1 MKAINGRLDMSKTY
15 KLVSV
20 EYGELSELNISQC
33 ENCGNVISNVA
44 IVMDNDGISYGIGV
58 DCAQTITNMP
68 FSEQQ
73 QIKNVINRKRKFLS
87 NLKKA
92 QSITFK
98 NDMFWFYDFITAEWN
113 HRWVGRGDWQLYKK
127 IAESLNI
134 PITFES

>member
-1 MKAINGRLDMSKTY
+1 MKAINGKLDMSKSY
-15 KLVSV
+15 KLIKV

-33 ENCGNVISNVA
+33 ENCGNVIKNKA
-44 IVMDNDGISYGIGV
+44 IVESEAGKFIIGL
-58 DCAQTITNMP
+58 DCLQTIVNMNP
-68 FSEQQ
+68 DDQRQ
-73 QIKNVINRKRKFLS
+73 AKNIINRRRKFLS

-92 QSITFK
+92 QSVIVI
-98 NDMFWFYDFITAEWN
+98 NNCFWFYDFITTEWN